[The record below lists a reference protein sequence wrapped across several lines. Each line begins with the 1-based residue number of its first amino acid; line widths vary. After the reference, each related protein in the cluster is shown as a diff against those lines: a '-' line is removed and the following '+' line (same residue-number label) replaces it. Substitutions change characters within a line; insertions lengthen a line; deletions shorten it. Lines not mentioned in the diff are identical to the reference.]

1 MAEVLS
7 GITSVIVM
15 HGGILEKV
23 HYFDNAEEAEEL
35 FKKLVKQLNEE
46 ITEEELEFAYD
57 SGNYEDKRND
67 IWIY

>member
-1 MAEVLS
+1 MTS

-15 HGGILEKV
+15 CGGILEEV
-23 HYFDNAEEAEEL
+23 HYFDNVEEAEEL